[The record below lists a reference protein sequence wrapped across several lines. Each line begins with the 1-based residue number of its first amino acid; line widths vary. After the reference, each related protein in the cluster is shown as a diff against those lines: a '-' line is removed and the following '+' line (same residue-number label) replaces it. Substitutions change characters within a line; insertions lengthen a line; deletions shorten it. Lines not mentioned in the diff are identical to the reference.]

1 MGLAEHKSEST
12 LILSDSEAFG
22 EEIGCTKPNYHY
34 ARPEFLQ
41 YDMSSR
47 LILAA
52 LCSQNIGDEFNRVVI
67 VD

>member
-1 MGLAEHKSEST
+1 MHKAE
-12 LILSDSEAFG
+12 LSLR
-22 EEIGCTKPNYHY
+22 KPNYHY